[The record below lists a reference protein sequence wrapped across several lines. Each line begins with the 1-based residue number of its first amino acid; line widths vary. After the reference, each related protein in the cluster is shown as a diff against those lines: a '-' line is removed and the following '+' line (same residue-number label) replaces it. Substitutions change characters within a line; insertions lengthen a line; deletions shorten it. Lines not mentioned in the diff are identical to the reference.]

1 LNVARI
7 LYFAGLV
14 DRLGRAAEEAEL
26 PASVTNVQSL
36 LAWLRLRG
44 EPWERALADGAVRV
58 TVDRQFSVAETPIS
72 NANEI
77 ALINTRPL

>member
-1 LNVARI
+1 MAKI

-14 DRLGRAAEEAEL
+14 DRLGRAAEEADL
-26 PASVTNVQSL
+26 PASVTDVQSL
-36 LAWLRLRG
+36 LAWLRMRG
-44 EPWERALADGAVRV
+44 EPWTRVLADEAVRV
-58 TVDRQFSVAETPIS
+58 TVDRQFSEAGTLVT